1 MAWETLL
8 GILAE
13 SREIAREEA
22 TKTPV
27 ECPNDFTTLV
37 EGPGGT
43 LHCPWAGDYEYPR
56 DGIPL

>member
-43 LHCPWAGDYEYPR
+43 LHCPWDGWQYPR
-56 DGIPL
+56 DA